1 MLFFWDKTNLLL
13 IGKIL
18 TVRFENAENLEKA
31 DHAFII
37 FFREPITV
45 LQNHIIE
52 MMKDQPSLW
61 FENPNFFFC
70 YWKLIFLLLIVEE
83 ISGLSYREQCIVWT
97 SFSTKWVA
105 N

>member
-1 MLFFWDKTNLLL
+1 M

-52 MMKDQPSLW
+52 MMKEDERRHGDAARNLGGAGLPKPIQKGMQAVSKIMTTGA
-61 FENPNFFFC
+61 
-70 YWKLIFLLLIVEE
+70 YWV
-83 ISGLSYREQCIVWT
+83 
-97 SFSTKWVA
+97 
-105 N
+105 